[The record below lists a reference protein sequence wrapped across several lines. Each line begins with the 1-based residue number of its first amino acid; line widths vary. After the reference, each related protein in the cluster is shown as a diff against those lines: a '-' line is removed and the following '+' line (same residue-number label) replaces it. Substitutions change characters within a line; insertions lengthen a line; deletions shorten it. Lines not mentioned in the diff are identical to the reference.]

1 MHTFKVG
8 DRVRQRPDV
17 DLHSITNSSLSTV
30 CEVVEVRGERIRV
43 EVVEHAHSRHVGKR
57 FGVDASDMCHV
68 GNVIIVSEGDYTH
81 HEELSDEDKSIIRSY
96 VESQAV

>member
-8 DRVRQRPDV
+8 DRVRQRQ
-17 DLHSITNSSLSTV
+17 DLRRYSITNSSLSTV

-57 FGVDASDMCHV
+57 FGVDASDMCYV
-68 GNVIIVSEGDYTH
+68 DSVIVVSEGDYTN
-81 HEELSDEDKSIIRSY
+81 HEGVVR
-96 VESQAV
+96 